1 MSERKFEEEA
11 QRPKVFT
18 RRRLVLGG
26 SLLGGALVVGYAA
39 TNFGAIAAGALSIGA
54 RAADPG
60 AFGPFIKIDET
71 GWVTVVNRYQEMGQG
86 SHAGLAAIVAE
97 ELDADWEMVR
107 FETAPANAAV
117 YRDATLGIQGTGASQ
132 AIAGSWDQLRQAG
145 AAARAMFVQAFAR
158 KWVLPVESIGVR
170 NGVVY
175 HSASQRSE
183 TFADLLAD
191 AAKITPP
198 EHPKLKDPKDY
209 RLIGTEIVRRKDSQS
224 KSSGTEL
231 YTQDV
236 RLPNMLVAMVAHPP
250 HFGGKVG
257 RADMAAARKVPG
269 VVDVFEIA
277 SGVAVVAQDTWSA
290 CLGRNALKV
299 EWDDAKAETRSSDA
313 LRALYREIAKGKTDV
328 TGSAFQTKGKVDD
341 AFDGELFEASFDFP
355 YLAHAPM
362 EPMNCVASV
371 DGRRV
376 KLTFAA
382 QVQTVDQINC
392 ALAAITLPGMVE
404 IETLPAGGS
413 FGRRGTLTSDYIVEC
428 VNIARHVGG
437 GRPVKLVWTREDDMS
452 SGYYRPM
459 AHHMVS
465 IKCGEGGL
473 PLAWRH
479 NIVSQAIVPFGAN
492 ELPTHGVKNSPY
504 LSVASVVDGKIFT
517 PKLGVPPGL
526 WRSVGNSQSAMVM
539 EHTVDQLARRAKRDP
554 AEYRRAIFTKVG
566 DVRKLAVL
574 DLVCK
579 KAGWG
584 SPLDAGWAR
593 GLAVHECF
601 GTVVA
606 QVAEVSVLG
615 ENLRVRRVVCAVDCG
630 IAIAPN
636 QIAAQIEGGVC
647 FGLGAALYGRITLDN
662 GTPQETNFDAYRV
675 LRMDE
680 APAVEVHI
688 VPSKKTPTGI
698 GEPGVPP
705 IAPAVANA
713 LLSLTGR
720 PTSSLPFVI

>member
-1 MSERKFEEEA
+1 MSVRKSGEES
-11 QRPKVFT
+11 QSSPFFT

-39 TNFGAIAAGALSIGA
+39 TNFGAVAAGALSIGA
-54 RAADPG
+54 PAVDPG

-86 SHAGLAAIVAE
+86 THAGLAAIVAE

-107 FETAPANAAV
+107 FESAPANAAV
-117 YRDATLGIQGTGASQ
+117 YRDATMGIQGTGASH
-132 AIAGSWDQLRQAG
+132 AIAGSWDQLRNAG
-145 AAARAMFVQAFAR
+145 AAARAMFVQAAAR
-158 KWVLPVESIGVR
+158 KWAFPAESIGVR
-170 NGVVY
+170 GGVVY
-175 HSASQRSE
+175 HLGSKRSE
-183 TFADLLAD
+183 TFGDLLAD
-191 AAKITPP
+191 AARITPP
-198 EHPKLKDPKDY
+198 EHLKLKDPKDY
-209 RLIGTEIVRRKDSQS
+209 KLIGTDLVRRKDSQS
-224 KSSGTEL
+224 KSNGTEL

-236 RLPNMLVAMVAHPP
+236 RLPGMLVAMVAHPP

-257 RADMAAARKVPG
+257 TVDITPARAIPG

-277 SGVAVVAQDTWSA
+277 SGVAVLAKDTWSA
-290 CLGRNALKV
+290 RLGRDALKIN
-299 EWDDAKAETRSSDA
+299 WDDAKAETRSSDQ
-313 LRALYREIAKGKTDV
+313 LQELYREIGKGKTDV
-328 TGSAFQTKGKVDD
+328 TGSTFQTKGKVDD
-341 AFDGELFEASFDFP
+341 AFGGDLFEASFDFP

-382 QVQTVDQINC
+382 QIQTIDQINT
-392 ALAAITLPGMVE
+392 ALAAITLPGLVE

-413 FGRRGTLTSDYIVEC
+413 FGRRGTMTSDYIVEC

-452 SGYYRPM
+452 GGYYRPM
-459 AHHMVS
+459 AHHNVS
-465 IKCGEGGL
+465 IKCDKSGL
-473 PLAWRH
+473 PIAWRH

-492 ELPTHGVKNSPY
+492 EMPTHGVKDSPY
-504 LSVASVVDGKIFT
+504 LSVASVVEAKIFT
-517 PKLGVPPGL
+517 PKLAVPPGL

-539 EHTVDQLARRAKRDP
+539 EHTVDLLARRAKRDP
-554 AEYRRAIFTKVG
+554 AEYRRAIFTKAG

-584 SPLDAGWAR
+584 GPIDAGWAR

-606 QVAEVSVLG
+606 QVAEVSVQG
-615 ENLRVRRVVCAVDCG
+615 GNLRVRRVVCAVDCG

-647 FGLGAALYGRITLDN
+647 FGLGAALYGRITLDH
-662 GTPQETNFDAYRV
+662 GLPQETNFDAYRV

-680 APAVEVHI
+680 APVVETYI

-720 PTSSLPFVI
+720 PTTSLPFVV